1 MDGWR
6 EGGREGGKK
15 EKGERGARKRRE
27 RSRLSLNLYIA
38 RDYRALPCIRRGYP
52 APSARA
58 SFDAPRRGGMV
69 KKLGAATAHCPAPP
83 GAPPVRLSH
92 VLSLEAKKRI
102 VLKNGACEG
111 KRNARG
117 RGGMGAKGREMFAE
131 ECEGFS
137 CAVSLDPCP
146 WGMQSKDAQPVRR
159 TRLLSSAGD
168 AGCTE
173 QCAACRL
180 RSRWRGKGRGRLL
193 QL

>member
-1 MDGWR
+1 M
-6 EGGREGGKK
+6 EGGREGGR
-15 EKGERGARKRRE
+15 EERRRRESEGRARGAKDRGSLLIFTLHATTVLCPAFVGVTPLRQRGLHSTLPVAAAWSRNLGLPRR
-27 RSRLSLNLYIA
+27 I
-38 RDYRALPCIRRGYP
+38 
-52 APSARA
+52 
-58 SFDAPRRGGMV
+58 APRRR
-69 KKLGAATAHCPAPP
+69 A
-83 GAPPVRLSH
+83 RLSH
-92 VLSLEAKKRI
+92 VSLEAKKRI